1 MFTVEATHS
10 AIVVGAG
17 PAGMKAATDLANNG
31 VSTALVDDGYMGGLI
46 ANVGDLTGPEGIE
59 GQSGADVAGILLGNA
74 LEAGVDYRMGTAA
87 SLEQHGNLWI
97 LPDLE
102 LSAPNVVVATGAR
115 LAKLG
120 VPGEERLTGFGV
132 SSCAFCDGALYR
144 GEEVVVVGGGD
155 AAFQEALHLAT
166 LCKKV
171 QILIRGPE
179 PRARHEFRAEAEGK
193 TNIEIK
199 TDTSVLEVVGDT
211 GVDAID
217 VNCGGSV
224 ERIETR
230 AVFVFVG
237 VEPATELVPT
247 SVARDASGALIVNHN
262 CQTSIN
268 GLFAIGAARSGHDGQ
283 VSGAY
288 ADANLVAAAITG

>member
-17 PAGMKAATDLANNG
+17 PAGMKAATDLANKG

-59 GQSGADVAGILLGNA
+59 GQSGADIAGILLGNA
-74 LEAGVDYRMGTAA
+74 LEAGVDYRMGAAA

-132 SSCAFCDGALYR
+132 SSCAFCDGGLYR

-166 LCKKV
+166 LCEKV

-179 PRARHEFRAEAEGK
+179 PRARPEFTAEAERK
-193 TNIEIK
+193 TNIVIK
-199 TDTSVLEVVGDT
+199 TNASVLEVVGDT

-217 VNCGGSV
+217 VNFGGSV

-247 SVARDASGALIVNHN
+247 SIARDASGAVIVNHN
-262 CQTSIN
+262 CQTSIS

-288 ADANLVAAAITG
+288 ADAIHVANTITE

>member
-10 AIVVGAG
+10 AIVIGAG
-17 PAGMKAATDLANNG
+17 PAGMKAATDLANKG

-46 ANVGDLTGPEGIE
+46 ANVGDLTGPEEIK

-74 LEAGVDYRMGTAA
+74 LEAGVDYKMGAA
-87 SLEQHGNLWI
+87 SSLEQHGELWI

-102 LSAPNVVVATGAR
+102 LSAPNIVVATGAR

-120 VPGEERLTGFGV
+120 VPGEERLTGLGV
-132 SSCAFCDGALYR
+132 SSCAFCDGGLYR

-166 LCKKV
+166 LCEKV

-179 PRARHEFRAEAEGK
+179 PRARHQLTAEARGK
-193 TNIEIK
+193 TNIEIR
-199 TDTSVLEVVGDT
+199 TNVSVLEVVGDT

-217 VNCGGSV
+217 VNCGGSAK
-224 ERIETR
+224 RIETR
-230 AVFVFVG
+230 AVFVFIG
-237 VEPATELVPT
+237 IEPATELVPN
-247 SVARDASGALIVNHN
+247 SIARDAFGALIVDQN
-262 CQTSIN
+262 CKTSIG

-288 ADANLVAAAITG
+288 ADANLVAAAIAG